1 MVKKDEK
8 IEEVIE
14 TTPVAEETTPVT
26 EDVIP
31 ASEESIPAEKETKKT
46 TTKKPAGKKDAWKKG
61 DKHTSVEMKSTMPAK
76 EFAVEQMFSD
86 VRITKFINYLMK
98 DGKRTIAHKIFVDT
112 MKEIQL
118 NGHPNPQ
125 AVLETA
131 IENAAPDIMVK
142 SKRIG
147 GAVYQVPMEVKQNKK
162 LFFSTK
168 WILDAAR
175 GKKGKPMYK
184 KLAEELLAAYSGQGP
199 AVKRKEE
206 AHRMAEANKA
216 FAYLAK
222 YVK

>member
-1 MVKKDEK
+1 MVKTDEN
-8 IEEVIE
+8 IEEVTQE
-14 TTPVAEETTPVT
+14 NPSTEVEETTTAQEEAPAT
-26 EDVIP
+26 E
-31 ASEESIPAEKETKKT
+31 EKVE
-46 TTKKPAGKKDAWKKG
+46 KKPAAKKPAVKKAAP
-61 DKHTSVEMKSTMPAK
+61 KAEKKPASVESKSTKPQK
-76 EFAVEQMFSD
+76 QFATEIMFTDAS
-86 VRITKFINYLMK
+86 IMKFINYLMK
-98 DGKRTIAHKIFVDT
+98 DGKRTVAHKIFVDT

-131 IENAAPDIMVK
+131 IENASPDIMVK

-162 LFFSTK
+162 LFFATK

-175 GKKGKPMYK
+175 GKKGKPMHK

-199 AVKRKEE
+199 AIKRKEE
-206 AHRMAEANKA
+206 VHRMAEANKA

>member
-1 MVKKDEK
+1 MVKEEK
-8 IEEVIE
+8 AKA
-14 TTPVAEETTPVT
+14 P
-26 EDVIP
+26 
-31 ASEESIPAEKETKKT
+31 K
-46 TTKKPAGKKDAWKKG
+46 
-61 DKHTSVEMKSTMPAK
+61 VEAAKAPKVEAAKATPAK
-76 EFAVEQMFSD
+76 PVKAVEISVMYED
-86 VRITKFINYLMK
+86 PKVKKFINYIMK
-98 DGKRTIAHKIFVDT
+98 HGKRTVAQKIFADT

-131 IENAAPDIMVK
+131 LENAAPDVMVK

-147 GAVYQVPMEVKQNKK
+147 GAVYQVPMEVKPQKK

-168 WILDAAR
+168 WILDSAN

-199 AVKRKEE
+199 AIKRKEE
-206 AHRMAEANKA
+206 VHKMAEANKA

>member
-1 MVKKDEK
+1 MVKKENEL
-8 IEEVIE
+8 EEVTTESSE
-14 TTPVAEETTPVT
+14 TTPVEEVKEEVETPT
-26 EDVIP
+26 EEAP
-31 ASEESIPAEKETKKT
+31 KAEKPKRATKKDAD
-46 TTKKPAGKKDAWKKG
+46 KKPAKKEWEAPKKNIAPKSINVEVMLKDAQI
-61 DKHTSVEMKSTMPAK
+61 A
-76 EFAVEQMFSD
+76 
-86 VRITKFINYLMK
+86 KFINYLMK
-98 DGKRTIAHKIFVDT
+98 DGKRTVAHKIFMDT

-131 IENAAPDIMVK
+131 LENASPDIMVK

-147 GAVYQVPMEVKQNKK
+147 GAVYQVPMEVKQSKK

-199 AVKRKEE
+199 AIKRKEE
-206 AHRMAEANKA
+206 VHRMAEANKA

>member
-1 MVKKDEK
+1 MVTKDEN
-8 IEEVIE
+8 IEEV
-14 TTPVAEETTPVT
+14 VETTPVT
-26 EDVIP
+26 EETTSVTEEAVA
-31 ASEESIPAEKETKKT
+31 ASEEKQAKKPATKKA
-46 TTKKPAGKKDAWKKG
+46 TTKKDAPKKS
-61 DKHTSVEMKSTMPAK
+61 DKTASVEAKSLRPQK

-86 VRITKFINYLMK
+86 PRITKFINYLMK